1 MVWLPV
7 KSPRAS
13 QVNYKVTNHMYHRLM
28 ERGLCEKVPY
38 IGKIPGKYFKS
49 SKYLEG
55 RIWNE
60 FGVPT
65 ITVEHVTNSTFPNRH
80 SDEGLT
86 LGVETYGNF
95 LIQNALFF
103 IQR

>member
-1 MVWLPV
+1 MAL
-7 KSPRAS
+7 
-13 QVNYKVTNHMYHRLM
+13 
-28 ERGLCEKVPY
+28 GLCEQVPNME
-38 IGKIPGKYFKS
+38 KIPGKYYKS

-65 ITVEHVTNSTFPNRH
+65 ITVEHVINSTFPDRF
-80 SDEGLT
+80 SEEGFT

-103 IQR
+103 IQ